1 MNGKPLLLERDHK
14 SKTDRSSPGK
24 TLRFGQVP
32 EFRDKVSGKLK
43 WRWGREEWM
52 NRLTRNVETK
62 DGNRFSVGTMG
73 NTM

>member
-14 SKTDRSSPGK
+14 SKTDRFSPGK
-24 TLRFGQVP
+24 TLRFGQVS